1 MEVASS
7 SSATGKLKFSPDW
20 NLAIARFRSPLAFQ
34 KCRGSN
40 DSVSHYTR
48 PDAHTRKPRSGVR
61 GWRLRKLN
69 LNDVAPRMCTQR
81 GAEAP
86 LGRAVSSRF
95 APVGSDA
102 PETAPTPFRKVLSSS
117 PA

>member
-7 SSATGKLKFSPDW
+7 SSATGKLKVSPDW
-20 NLAIARFRSPLAFQ
+20 NLASARLRSPLAFQ
-34 KCRGSN
+34 KCPGSY
-40 DSVSHYTR
+40 DSVSHITR

-69 LNDVAPRMCTQR
+69 LNVAPRMCTQR

-86 LGRAVSSRF
+86 LGRAVSSKF

-102 PETAPTPFRKVLSSS
+102 PETAPPPFRKVLSSK
-117 PA
+117 

>member
-7 SSATGKLKFSPDW
+7 SSATGKNSRLEFSPDW
-20 NLAIARFRSPLAFQ
+20 NLAIARFRSPQAFH
-34 KCRGSN
+34 KCTGSN

-69 LNDVAPRMCTQR
+69 LNVAPRMCTADTKR
-81 GAEAP
+81 RRSAP
-86 LGRAVSSRF
+86 RARRIEQVRARRVRRARDS
-95 APVGSDA
+95 ATPV
-102 PETAPTPFRKVLSSS
+102 
-117 PA
+117 

>member
-7 SSATGKLKFSPDW
+7 SSATGKLKVFSR
-20 NLAIARFRSPLAFQ
+20 LESGLRLIEISARHSQVPLEVTIPFLTTLGQTCTPASPEVACARVALT
-34 KCRGSN
+34 S
-40 DSVSHYTR
+40 
-48 PDAHTRKPRSGVR
+48 
-61 GWRLRKLN
+61 LN
-69 LNDVAPRMCTQR
+69 LNDAPRMCTQR

-102 PETAPTPFRKVLSSS
+102 PETAPPV
-117 PA
+117 